1 MHVLCILT
9 HSKSIQELSLAD
21 PDSKPGDGITNGD
34 VKNSGSGMGNMDTW
48 VKERRKVSEKKT
60 FSLKEGI

>member
-34 VKNSGSGMGNMDTW
+34 VKNSGSGMGNMDT
-48 VKERRKVSEKKT
+48 
-60 FSLKEGI
+60 